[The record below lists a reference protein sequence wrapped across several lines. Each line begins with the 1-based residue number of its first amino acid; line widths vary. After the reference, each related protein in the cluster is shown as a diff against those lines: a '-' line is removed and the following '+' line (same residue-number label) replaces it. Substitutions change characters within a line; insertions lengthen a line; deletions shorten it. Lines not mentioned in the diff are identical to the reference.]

1 MRSIKFVIAGLAMA
15 FGVVN
20 TASATPISFN
30 LTAPD
35 SRVGAINST
44 YAKQYNYEKE
54 DLGLAVTGWSYGI
67 KTTTTQTCA
76 KYNKKNECTK
86 YNKPV
91 TTTSLNEAIEQ
102 DYVGKWD
109 GLGVEKTDTP
119 NHAVDNEGGDYDMH
133 LLSFDELVKLT
144 TLDLGWYQTDTDI
157 SILAFNGS
165 SFDNSSLLGKKWQDL
180 IGNGWQ
186 LVGNYYNVDYGT
198 NSGAVNQGGITSQYW
213 LVGAYNSN
221 FGNTFSGPNVNK
233 SSGNDYYK
241 LKGVTVERPPVE
253 VPEPSTLLLMGL
265 GLLGLSV
272 ARRRTA

>member
-1 MRSIKFVIAGLAMA
+1 MRSIKLVIAGLAIA
-15 FGVVN
+15 FGIAN

-35 SRVGAINST
+35 SRLGVYNST
-44 YAKQYNYEKE
+44 YAKQYNYEKD

-157 SILAFNGS
+157 SILAFNGT
-165 SFDNSSLLGKKWQDL
+165 SFDSSSLLGKKWQDL

-198 NSGAVNQGGITSQYW
+198 NSGAVNQGGIISQYW

-253 VPEPSTLLLMGL
+253 VPEPSALLLMGL
-265 GLLGLSV
+265 GLLGLNF